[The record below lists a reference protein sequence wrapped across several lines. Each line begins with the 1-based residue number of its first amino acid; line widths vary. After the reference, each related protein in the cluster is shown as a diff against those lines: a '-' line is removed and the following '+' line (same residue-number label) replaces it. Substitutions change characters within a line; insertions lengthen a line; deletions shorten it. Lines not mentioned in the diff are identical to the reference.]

1 VTAGE
6 GSAEGADT
14 ASGRGSS
21 EVPGVSDAGGSR
33 RVVDHPISRDPGLG
47 ERAAAWLASAERVV
61 VEPRAAA
68 TVMLVRD
75 GAFGV
80 EVYVQ
85 RRVASMAFAPS
96 TVVFPGGGV
105 DPADLALPV
114 STPGLAELASA
125 MGVTPEVAA
134 PYAAA
139 AVREVEE
146 ECGVVLS
153 VAELRGRAHWVT
165 PEFEPRR
172 YDTWIL
178 AAGMPSGQEATGT
191 TTESDHSAWVRP
203 RDLLNRHGAGEVRM
217 LPPTVVSL
225 EQLAEFGS
233 AAAFLADRPV
243 VAKVVPVLVVGADGR
258 PVLRTE
264 MP

>member
-1 VTAGE
+1 M
-6 GSAEGADT
+6 AD
-14 ASGRGSS
+14 AVG
-21 EVPGVSDAGGSR
+21 PR
-33 RVVDHPISRDPGLG
+33 RVEHPISRDPGLAA
-47 ERAAAWLASAERVV
+47 RAAEWLASAERVAAV
-61 VEPRAAA
+61 PRAAA

-75 GAFGV
+75 GSAGP

-85 RRVASMAFAPS
+85 WRVASMAFAPS

-114 STPGLAELASA
+114 STPGLAELAVA

-191 TTESDHSAWVRP
+191 TTESDRSAWVRP
-203 RDLLNRHGAGEVRM
+203 RDLLDRHAAGEVRM
-217 LPPTVVSL
+217 LPPTVISL
-225 EQLAEFGS
+225 EALARFDS
-233 AAAFLADRPV
+233 AAAFLADRPL
-243 VAKVVPVLVVGADGR
+243 VARVVPVLVVGDDGE
-258 PVLRTE
+258 PVLRTDL
-264 MP
+264 P

>member
-1 VTAGE
+1 MGGE
-6 GSAEGADT
+6 GSAGHAGT
-14 ASGRGSS
+14 ASGGMS
-21 EVPGVSDAGGSR
+21 SDAAGSR

-47 ERAAAWLASAERVV
+47 ARAAEWLASADRVV
-61 VEPRAAA
+61 VEPRGAS

-75 GAFGV
+75 RASGV

-85 RRVASMAFAPS
+85 RRVATMAFAPS
-96 TVVFPGGGV
+96 TVVFPGGGI
-105 DPADLALPV
+105 DPADSALPV
-114 STPGLAELASA
+114 TTPGLAELAAA
-125 MGVTPEVAA
+125 MGASVEVAA
-134 PYAAA
+134 PSAAA

-146 ECGVVLS
+146 ECGVRLS
-153 VAELRGRAHWVT
+153 VADLRGRAHWVT

-178 AAGMPSGQEATGT
+178 AAGMPSGQEARGT

-203 RDLLNRHGAGEVRM
+203 GDLLARHAAGEVRM

-225 EQLAEFGS
+225 EELAGFGS
-233 AAAFLADRPV
+233 ADDFLADRPR
-243 VAKVVPVLVVGADGR
+243 VAKVLPVVVVGGDGQ

>member
-1 VTAGE
+1 VPPGE
-6 GSAEGADT
+6 GSAEGAGA
-14 ASGRGSS
+14 ASGPV
-21 EVPGVSDAGGSR
+21 VPDAGGSG

-47 ERAAAWLASAERVV
+47 ARASEWLASADPVV
-61 VEPRAAA
+61 VEPRGAS

-75 GAFGV
+75 GASGP

-105 DPADLALPV
+105 DPADQSLPL
-114 STPGLAELASA
+114 STPGLAELAAA
-125 MGVTPEVAA
+125 MGATLEVAA
-134 PYAAA
+134 PHAAA

-146 ECGVVLS
+146 ECGVRLS
-153 VAELRGRAHWVT
+153 VADLRGRAHWVT

-178 AAGMPSGQEATGT
+178 AAGMPADQEATGT

-203 RDLLNRHGAGEVRM
+203 RDLLERHAAGEVRM

-225 EQLAEFGS
+225 EQLAEFDS

-243 VAKVVPVLVVGADGR
+243 VAKVLPVLVVGPDGQ

>member
-1 VTAGE
+1 
-6 GSAEGADT
+6 
-14 ASGRGSS
+14 
-21 EVPGVSDAGGSR
+21 
-33 RVVDHPISRDPGLG
+33 
-47 ERAAAWLASAERVV
+47 
-61 VEPRAAA
+61 
-68 TVMLVRD
+68 MLVRD
-75 GAFGV
+75 GGSGP

-105 DPADLALPV
+105 DLADHALAV
-114 STPGLAELASA
+114 STPGLAELASV
-125 MGVTPEVAA
+125 MGVDAVAA
-134 PYAAA
+134 APFAAA

-146 ECGVVLS
+146 ECGVRLS
-153 VAELRGRAHWVT
+153 VADLRGRAHWVT

-178 AAGMPSGQEATGT
+178 AAGMPAGQEAIGT

-203 RDLLNRHGAGEVRM
+203 SDLLDRHTAGEVRM

-243 VAKVVPVLVVGADGR
+243 VAKVVPVLVVGADGE

>member
-1 VTAGE
+1 M
-6 GSAEGADT
+6 
-14 ASGRGSS
+14 
-21 EVPGVSDAGGSR
+21 SDAGGSR

-75 GAFGV
+75 GASGV

-105 DPADLALPV
+105 DPADHALPV
-114 STPGLAELASA
+114 STPGLAELAVGHGASRPRSPRRTPRPPCARSRRSA
-125 MGVTPEVAA
+125 G
-134 PYAAA
+134 
-139 AVREVEE
+139 
-146 ECGVVLS
+146 CVLS
-153 VAELRGRAHWVT
+153 VADLRGRAHWVT

-203 RDLLNRHGAGEVRM
+203 RDLLARHAAGEVRM

>member
-1 VTAGE
+1 MAVGE
-6 GSAEGADT
+6 GSAGGERA
-14 ASGRGSS
+14 ASG
-21 EVPGVSDAGGSR
+21 GVSPDAVGPG
-33 RVVDHPISRDPGLG
+33 RVVDHPVSRDPGLG
-47 ERAAAWLASAERVV
+47 ARAAEWLASPSRVV

-75 GAFGV
+75 GSSGV

-85 RRVASMAFAPS
+85 RRVATMAFAPS

-105 DPADLALPV
+105 DPRTRALPV
-114 STPGLAELASA
+114 TTPGLASLAAA
-125 MGVTPEVAA
+125 MGCSVSEAA
-134 PYAAA
+134 PFAAA

-146 ECGVVLS
+146 ECGVRLS
-153 VAELRGRAHWVT
+153 VADLRGRAHWVT

-178 AAGMPSGQEATGT
+178 AAGMPAGQEARGT

-203 RDLLNRHGAGEVRM
+203 GELLSRHAAGEVRM

-225 EQLAEFGS
+225 EQLAGFPS

-243 VAKVVPVLVVGADGR
+243 VRRVVPVLVVGADGE

>member
-1 VTAGE
+1 LGARAGQ
-6 GSAEGADT
+6 
-14 ASGRGSS
+14 
-21 EVPGVSDAGGSR
+21 
-33 RVVDHPISRDPGLG
+33 
-47 ERAAAWLASAERVV
+47 WLASSDRVV
-61 VEPRAAA
+61 VEPRTAA

-75 GAFGV
+75 GGSGP

-105 DPADLALPV
+105 DPADHALPV

-125 MGVTPEVAA
+125 MGVDVAVAA

-146 ECGVVLS
+146 ECGVRLS
-153 VAELRGRAHWVT
+153 VADLRGRAHWVT

-178 AAGMPSGQEATGT
+178 AAGMPADQEATGT

-203 RDLLNRHGAGEVRM
+203 RDLLARHAAGEVRM

-225 EQLAEFGS
+225 EQLAEFSS

-243 VAKVVPVLVVGADGR
+243 VAKVLPVLVVGSDGQ
-258 PVLRTE
+258 PVLRAE
-264 MP
+264 MA

>member
-1 VTAGE
+1 MPPGE
-6 GSAEGADT
+6 GSAEGAGA
-14 ASGRGSS
+14 ASGPV
-21 EVPGVSDAGGSR
+21 VPDAGGCG

-47 ERAAAWLASAERVV
+47 ARASEWLASADPVV
-61 VEPRAAA
+61 VEPRGAS

-75 GAFGV
+75 GASGP

-191 TTESDHSAWVRP
+191 TAESDHSAWVRP
-203 RDLLNRHGAGEVRM
+203 RDLLERHAAGEVRM

-225 EQLAEFGS
+225 EQLAEFDS
-233 AAAFLADRPV
+233 AAAFLADLPV
-243 VAKVVPVLVVGADGR
+243 VAKVLPVLVVGPDGQ

>member
-1 VTAGE
+1 VVAG
-6 GSAEGADT
+6 GLPA
-14 ASGRGSS
+14 
-21 EVPGVSDAGGSR
+21 DAGGSR
-33 RVVDHPISRDPGLG
+33 RVVDHPVSRDPGLG

-61 VEPRAAA
+61 VEPRAAS

-75 GAFGV
+75 GAGSSGP

-85 RRVASMAFAPS
+85 RRVATMAFAPS

-105 DPADLALPV
+105 DPADHALPV
-114 STPGLAELASA
+114 TTPGLAELATA

-146 ECGVVLS
+146 ECGVRLS
-153 VAELRGRAHWVT
+153 VADLRGRAHWVT

-178 AAGMPSGQEATGT
+178 AAGMPAGQEATGT

-203 RDLLNRHGAGEVRM
+203 RDLLARHAAGEVRM

-225 EQLAEFGS
+225 EQLAAFGS

-243 VAKVVPVLVVGADGR
+243 VAKVVPVLVVGADGE